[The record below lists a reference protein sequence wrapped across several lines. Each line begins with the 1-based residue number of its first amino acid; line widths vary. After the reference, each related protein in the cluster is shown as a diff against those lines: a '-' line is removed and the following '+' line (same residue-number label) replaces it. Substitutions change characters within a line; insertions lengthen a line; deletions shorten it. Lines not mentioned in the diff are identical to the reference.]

1 MATCW
6 CGTLVMGLQARQQLL
21 ELQSVREE
29 LEARSKQLAGL
40 KKAYELNKV
49 GQRCCG
55 TGGGWWA

>member
-1 MATCW
+1 
-6 CGTLVMGLQARQQLL
+6 MGLQARQQLL